1 MGHSPSRGFRGA
13 GEPPSIAEKSY
24 KLHLKALGDSW
35 PLEDIGKAWYSGICT
50 QPSRVVGGGE
60 GWRRFMEWRTADSR
74 PLINKQ
80 TFARPKSDLGLAA
93 RIALS
98 RG

>member
-1 MGHSPSRGFRGA
+1 MGHSPSRGFTGA

-35 PLEDIGKAWYSGICT
+35 PLEDIVKAWYSGICT

-74 PLINKQ
+74 TYMNKQ
-80 TFARPKSDLGLAA
+80 TFDRQKSDLGTPA
-93 RIALS
+93 RIAQS

>member
-1 MGHSPSRGFRGA
+1 MGHSPSRGFTGA

-35 PLEDIGKAWYSGICT
+35 PLEDIGKAWYSGICA
-50 QPSRVVGGGE
+50 QPYWVVGGGE
-60 GWRRFMEWRTADSR
+60 GWRRFMEWRSADSR
-74 PLINKQ
+74 TLINKQ
-80 TFARPKSDLGLAA
+80 TRAHPKSDLGLAA
-93 RIALS
+93 RIAQS